1 MMPLQGRRTKSRNRP
16 ESLQGLKK
24 DSEEEDK
31 VTRALVQGHAVK
43 VTRALVVAL
52 NVFFAMMGSIGGGE
66 GMRLCG

>member
-31 VTRALVQGHAVK
+31 VTRALV
-43 VTRALVVAL
+43 VAL